1 VASAHSTGSPNR
13 TKSGGAEVLAA
24 LVMARAG
31 GDVRRCRRAEEAVVV
46 HYLSVAAA
54 VAGRYRRRGV
64 DFDDLEQVARLG
76 LIKAVRRWRPQ
87 AGGFLQ
93 YAMPTIEG
101 EVKRYFRDCGSTI
114 RVPRVLYEAQP
125 QVMAATAALRQESS
139 REPTVP
145 EIAAR
150 ADVPEPRVREIRAAA
165 SACRPLST
173 DGCEALEG
181 MCSSDA
187 ERDLSAVAIRA
198 GLRPALADLSDRER
212 HIIALRFVW
221 GQSQLQIATALGVS
235 QMQVSRVLRAAL
247 EKVREHVVPPA
258 ATC

>member
-1 VASAHSTGSPNR
+1 VQSTGSPNR
-13 TKSGGAEVLAA
+13 STSGAAA
-24 LVMARAG
+24 LDALVAARTD
-31 GDVRRCRRAEEAVVV
+31 GDPRRCRRAEEAVVV
-46 HYLSVAAA
+46 QYLSVAAA

-125 QVMAATAALRQESS
+125 QVVAATAALRQESS
-139 REPTVP
+139 REPTVS
-145 EIAAR
+145 EIALR
-150 ADVPEPRVREIRAAA
+150 ADVPEQRVRDIRAAT

-173 DGCEALEG
+173 DGCEALDG
-181 MCSSDA
+181 MSSPDA
-187 ERDLSAVAIRA
+187 ERELSAVAIRA

-247 EKVREHVVPPA
+247 DTLRERMAVWKAPA
-258 ATC
+258 T

>member
-1 VASAHSTGSPNR
+1 MNTRSVRPSSRCAAT
-13 TKSGGAEVLAA
+13 EQDVLAELIA
-24 LVMARAG
+24 ARAQ
-31 GDVRRCRRAEEAVVV
+31 GDPRLCRRAEEAAVV
-46 HYLSVAAA
+46 HYLPVAAS

-76 LIKAVRRWRPQ
+76 LVKAVRRWRPEG
-87 AGGFLQ
+87 GGFLQ

-125 QVMAATAALRQESS
+125 HVVAAAAALRQESS
-139 REPTVP
+139 REPTVS

-150 ADVPEPRVREIRAAA
+150 ADVPEQRVREVRSAA

-173 DGCEALEG
+173 DGCDALEG
-181 MCSSDA
+181 LFSSDA
-187 ERDLSAVAIRA
+187 ERDLSTVAIRA
-198 GLRPALADLSDRER
+198 GLRPALAGLTERER

-221 GQSQLQIATALGVS
+221 GQSQLQIATAMGVS

-247 EKVREHVVPPA
+247 EKVREHVE
-258 ATC
+258 T